1 MVSHPPRSMTG
12 LTSMWIFRELDK
24 VLQDLT
30 PLEDQGAVTV
40 LLESTAGVN
49 KLSDSIEDIRTAV
62 MAYQVCPPNTPTN
75 HI

>member
-1 MVSHPPRSMTG
+1 MAR
-12 LTSMWIFRELDK
+12 LTSTWIVRELNK

-30 PLEDQGAVTV
+30 PLEDQGAVTA

-49 KLSDSIEDIRTAV
+49 KLSDLIEDFRTAV
-62 MAYQVCPPNTPTN
+62 MAYQVRPRNTPTS